1 MTDLLKIWVPIS
13 KSSSGSYEA
22 ILTDTSIDRDDELMG
37 ESVMD
42 KLSRKLAL
50 PALADHNNTMDSWI
64 GGFKNL
70 QKVHNNGHYAVT
82 GEPTF
87 FSKEANPKAQQ
98 VRKQIDEASDMG
110 IPCGVSIGARP
121 ITSEMITKDGKQ
133 YKKWTDIEVMEGTFT
148 PVQSNR
154 NSYAY
159 VAKSFGL
166 KDKNLEGEN
175 MTKEDIKK
183 AEGEPE
189 PPKDEKVEDE
199 PKPDAKPDEKAP
211 EAKTEGETKPE
222 EKTEKTPEIDVQK
235 LIEEGIQKA
244 MNKIPKLK
252 AIQEPM
258 EQEDAGK
265 EPEKM
270 GFIEGHLAKR
280 YGYKE
285 GQ

>member
-1 MTDLLKIWVPIS
+1 
-13 KSSSGSYEA
+13 
-22 ILTDTSIDRDDELMG
+22 
-37 ESVMD
+37 
-42 KLSRKLAL
+42 
-50 PALADHNNTMDSWI
+50 MDSWI

-183 AEGEPE
+183 TLNKLDS
-189 PPKDEKVEDE
+189 PKKVISSL
-199 PKPDAKPDEKAP
+199 
-211 EAKTEGETKPE
+211 TNTKQYWSSYLDTLSFDF
-222 EKTEKTPEIDVQK
+222 KDHNYNNW
-235 LIEEGIQKA
+235 L
-244 MNKIPKLK
+244 L
-252 AIQEPM
+252 
-258 EQEDAGK
+258 
-265 EPEKM
+265 
-270 GFIEGHLAKR
+270 
-280 YGYKE
+280 
-285 GQ
+285 